1 MGIEV
6 LLRSSEP
13 AARTVLVAKGIASE
27 ISLALVSE
35 RSRDD
40 SVRLVLEEPGG
51 KQFIVTI
58 QSDGEIHAESF
69 GAPRDVGDADL
80 VVIQTLLPGAT
91 VVGSNPSWDTE
102 LEDD

>member
-13 AARTVLVAKGIASE
+13 VARTVDVAKVVASE
-27 ISLALVSE
+27 IALALVSE
-35 RSRDD
+35 RSHDD

-69 GAPRDVGDADL
+69 GRPRDTGEADR
-80 VVIQTLLPGAT
+80 VVFETLLPGAII
-91 VVGSNPSWDTE
+91 VGSNPSWDTE
-102 LEDD
+102 LDDD

>member
-13 AARTVLVAKGIASE
+13 AARTVHVAKTAAPT
-27 ISLALVSE
+27 LALALTSE
-35 RSRDD
+35 RSHDD
-40 SVRLVLEEPGG
+40 SIRLVFEEPGG

-69 GAPRDVGDADL
+69 GRPRDMGDADL
-80 VVIQTLLPGAT
+80 VVIQALLPGAT
-91 VVGSNPSWDTE
+91 IVGSNPSWDTE
-102 LEDD
+102 IDDD

>member
-13 AARTVLVAKGIASE
+13 AARAVHVVKASA
-27 ISLALVSE
+27 STLALALVSE
-35 RSRDD
+35 RSHDD
-40 SVRLVLEEPGG
+40 SIRLVFEQPGG

-69 GAPRDVGDADL
+69 GRPRDTGDADL
-80 VVIQTLLPGAT
+80 VVFQALLPGAT
-91 VVGSNPSWDTE
+91 IVGSNPSWDTE
-102 LEDD
+102 IDDD